1 MLRLTAL
8 LWSFCLL
15 FALPLRAAPHEL
27 VLWHA
32 AGGPAGAALEKLVAR
47 FNAAQGDYSVSAL
60 RRDDVE
66 LLLDAK
72 AAAGLQAGR
81 PALVL
86 LEEARAGAAAE
97 SASLIRPLWQVLGS
111 AGASFERSRALPAM
125 AGRYL
130 DGSGRLLAWPLGV
143 ATPVLYA
150 NKALLR
156 RAGLDPETLPRT
168 WYEMPK
174 FLGALYEQ
182 GVACPYTTAWPAWVQ
197 MENLSAWHN
206 QAFATRANGQAAG
219 EPKLTF
225 NSMLMIRHVAMLA
238 SWAKARYFVYAGR
251 QDEAERRFA
260 RGECALL
267 TSASSSNGL
276 LREALGAE
284 LAVAAL
290 PYYDDFPEAPQN
302 TLSGG
307 SALWAVAGRSQA
319 DARGVAAFV
328 NFLSSAPVQAE
339 WQQLTGFL
347 PLSRE
352 AHEIN
357 RKSGWYKEHAGQ
369 ETAYSQLTAKPAREH
384 SRGIRIAQLL
394 QIRDII
400 DEELEAA
407 WSFAK
412 MPKEALDA
420 AVERG
425 NRLLK
430 GGVRPR

>member
-1 MLRLTAL
+1 MLRFTAL
-8 LWSFCLL
+8 LWLIGLL
-15 FALPLRAAPHEL
+15 FARPLHAAPHDL

-32 AGGPAGAALEKLVAR
+32 AGGPAAAALEKLVAR
-47 FNAAQGDYSVSAL
+47 FNSAQSDYTVNVLRKDDAALA
-60 RRDDVE
+60 
-66 LLLDAK
+66 LDAK
-72 AAAGLQAGR
+72 SAGSLHAER

-86 LEEARAGAAAE
+86 LEEARAAAAGE
-97 SASLIRPLWQVLGS
+97 STALIRPLWQVLG
-111 AGASFERSRALPAM
+111 ATGVPFDRSRALPAM

-156 RAGLDPETLPRT
+156 RAGLDPEVLPRT

-206 QAFATRANGQAAG
+206 QAFATRANSQTAG
-219 EPKLTF
+219 ESKLSF

-238 SWAKARYFVYAGR
+238 SWAKARYFIYAGR
-251 QDEAERRFA
+251 HDEAERRFA

-267 TSASSSNGL
+267 TSASSSSAA
-276 LREALGAE
+276 LREALGAD
-284 LAVAAL
+284 LAVAGL
-290 PYYDDFPEAPQN
+290 PYYDDFPDAPQN
-302 TLSGG
+302 TLTGG
-307 SALWAVAGRSQA
+307 SAIWAVAGKSA
-319 DARGVAAFV
+319 AEYRGVAAFIT
-328 NFLSSAPVQAE
+328 FLSSAPVQAE

-357 RKSGWYKEHAGQ
+357 RKSGWYREHTGQ

-384 SRGIRIAQLL
+384 SRSIRLPQLL

-400 DEELEAA
+400 DDELEAA

-430 GGVRPR
+430 GGARAH

>member
-1 MLRLTAL
+1 MLRMPVL
-8 LWSFCLL
+8 LLSVLL
-15 FALPLRAAPHEL
+15 LIALPARAAPHEL
-27 VLWHA
+27 ALWHA
-32 AGGPAGAALEKLVAR
+32 SGGPAGAALEKLVAR
-47 FNAAQGDYSVSAL
+47 FNGAQTGYAVSLVRKNDA
-60 RRDDVE
+60 E
-66 LLLDAK
+66 LAPDAK
-72 AAAGLQAGR
+72 GAGSLQTER

-86 LEEARAGAAAE
+86 LDEARAGAAAE
-97 SASLIRPLWQVLGS
+97 SPLLIRPLWQVLGS
-111 AGASFERSRALPAM
+111 AGVAFDRARALPAM

-130 DGSGRLLAWPLGV
+130 DAGGHLLAWPLGV

-156 RAGLDPETLPRT
+156 RAGLDPEVLPRT

-182 GVACPYTTAWPAWVQ
+182 GVACPYTTAFPAWVQ

-219 EPKLTF
+219 ESKLSF

-238 SWAKARYFVYAGR
+238 SWAKARYFIYAGR
-251 QDEAERRFA
+251 HDEAERRFA

-267 TSASSSNGL
+267 TSASSSSGP
-276 LREALGAE
+276 LREALGAD
-284 LAVAAL
+284 LAVAGL

-307 SALWAVAGRSQA
+307 SALWAVAGKSQN
-319 DARGVAAFV
+319 DYRGVAMFV

-357 RKSGWYKEHAGQ
+357 RKSGWYQEHAGQ
-369 ETAYSQLTAKPAREH
+369 ETAFSQLVAKPAREH
-384 SRGIRIAQLL
+384 SRGIRLAQLL

-400 DEELEAA
+400 DDELEAA

-430 GGVRPR
+430 GGARPR